1 MSEYVVE
8 SEPSK
13 PNARGLRTRRV
24 SQTIP
29 AVVLEEAHRAARERG
44 LSLSAFVVLAL
55 TRPKVP
61 DR

>member
-13 PNARGLRTRRV
+13 PNARGRGTRRV
-24 SQTIP
+24 SLTIP
-29 AVVLEEAHRAARERG
+29 AVVLEKAHRAARERG
-44 LSLSAFVVLAL
+44 LSFSAFVLMAL
-55 TRPKVP
+55 TRLRLP

>member
-13 PNARGLRTRRV
+13 PNARGRGTRRV
-24 SQTIP
+24 SLTIP
-29 AVVLEEAHRAARERG
+29 AVVLVEAHRAARERG
-44 LSLSAFVVLAL
+44 VSLSAFVVLAL